1 MRRFL
6 ARFLRDDDGATA
18 VEYGLLLVLITLAI
32 IGSVTLFGETFN
44 GMAQRIADTLAAR
57 TPKD

>member
-1 MRRFL
+1 MRRFT

-32 IGSVTLFGETFN
+32 IGGVTAFGEAFN
-44 GMAQRIADTLAAR
+44 EMARGIANTLAER